1 MDLMNSIIDFFGL
14 QPDIVTFTDFVIW
27 FVKMFMGF
35 TLTALVTKFL
45 FSASW
50 KIERG
55 LR

>member
-1 MDLMNSIIDFFGL
+1 MDLMNSLIEFFGL
-14 QPDIVTFTDFVIW
+14 HPEIVTFTDFIIW
-27 FVKMFMGF
+27 FIKMFLGF

>member
-1 MDLMNSIIDFFGL
+1 MDLMNSLVDFFGL
-14 QPDIVTFTDFVIW
+14 QPDFVTFADFLVW
-27 FVKMFMGF
+27 FVKMFLGF
-35 TLTALVTKFL
+35 ILTALVTKFL